1 MNLHSL
7 TTTEG
12 SRKTRMRVGRGQG
25 SGKGKTAGRGHK
37 GQYARSGHK
46 HKAGFEGG
54 QMRLARRLP
63 KRGFKSP
70 TRVAFVPVNIEWLAR
85 FDDGAEVTPESLR
98 AVGLAKGSP
107 TGIKILGEGDLK
119 KKLRVKAHAFSASA
133 RAKIEAAGG
142 ACEIIGATTA

>member
-7 TTTEG
+7 TNTTG
-12 SRKTRMRVGRGQG
+12 ARKTRMRVGRGQG

-63 KRGFKSP
+63 KRGFTSP
-70 TRVAFVPVNIEWLAR
+70 NRVAYIPINVEWLAR
-85 FDDGAEVTPESLR
+85 FDDGAEVTPEILKNS
-98 AVGLAKGSP
+98 GLAKGS
-107 TGIKILGEGDLK
+107 GDGVKILGSGDLK

-142 ACEIIGATTA
+142 ACEVIGAAGA